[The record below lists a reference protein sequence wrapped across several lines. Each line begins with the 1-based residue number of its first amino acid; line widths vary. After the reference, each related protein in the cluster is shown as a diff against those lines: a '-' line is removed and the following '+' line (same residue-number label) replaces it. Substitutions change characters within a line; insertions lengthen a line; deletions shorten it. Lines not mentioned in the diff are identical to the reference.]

1 MPNIRTRKLL
11 NFFVAVAL
19 PAIFLVMA
27 FKASLQAEPEIVHA
41 AGPATSGSETKDP
54 DPASPSAV
62 SLPAGAISAGHN
74 LVLPSD
80 YRKLEI
86 SRELNVMLARYKTD
100 WSLEEKRDVVD
111 TLLEIESR
119 YGFRPGLFL
128 RLMEVES
135 NFKIRA
141 VSRDGARGLCQI
153 QPETARQLSRKLGQP
168 PIPEELLFDPVLNL
182 RLSAAYL
189 SYLEHKY
196 KALPKAISAY
206 NMGPGAYSRVY
217 GEGGIPKGRYHD
229 LLTR

>member
-1 MPNIRTRKLL
+1 MSNIRTRKLL

-19 PAIFLVMA
+19 PAIFFVMA
-27 FKASLQAEPEIVHA
+27 FKASLQAEPEVVHA
-41 AGPATSGSETKDP
+41 AGPA
-54 DPASPSAV
+54 PSA
-62 SLPAGAISAGHN
+62 SGTKGARFTAGTTSVTAGGTFSAGHG
-74 LVLPSD
+74 VALPSD
-80 YRKLEI
+80 YRKLEL
-86 SRELNVMLARYKTD
+86 SRELTSMLARYKTE
-100 WSLEEKRDVVD
+100 WSANEKSDVVD
-111 TLLEIESR
+111 TLLEIESK

-206 NMGPGAYSRVY
+206 NMGPGAFSRVY
-217 GEGGIPKGRYHD
+217 GEGGIPKGKYHD